1 MPSPE
6 LFEAH
11 RIARHADDHS
21 ATCRRRPGLRNPPLG
36 GQGFAAVRAVGWRGG
51 QSYVGWV
58 LVGDDRAL
66 GDGRAS
72 VGKDCVVVRASGG
85 GVVVRVLAG
94 VSEWLR
100 ACWLARQLPVVKSKT
115 HSPPGKQARLASH
128 RSASRLTA
136 TSQPARGRPLA
147 SSGVWNKT
155 GQKNGA
161 VPRRA
166 HFYD

>member
-1 MPSPE
+1 M
-6 LFEAH
+6 
-11 RIARHADDHS
+11 
-21 ATCRRRPGLRNPPLG
+21 
-36 GQGFAAVRAVGWRGG
+36 
-51 QSYVGWV
+51 
-58 LVGDDRAL
+58 

-128 RSASRLTA
+128 QKCLTPHRNLSASERATPRL
-136 TSQPARGRPLA
+136 
-147 SSGVWNKT
+147 
-155 GQKNGA
+155 
-161 VPRRA
+161 
-166 HFYD
+166 